1 MYMTGM
7 EEKIR
12 SALNHLAAAHGVRIL
27 LAVESGSR
35 AWGFASRDSD
45 YDVRFI
51 YAHQE
56 DWYITVGIRRDVIE
70 AMLEGDIDAAGWDV
84 RKALGLLRKS
94 NPPLLEW
101 LRSPIIY
108 VEDSTF
114 TKAMRRM
121 ADIYYSPD
129 RCFRHYLHM
138 AEGNFSRYLQ
148 HEIVSLK
155 KYLYVLR
162 PICACR
168 WIERGLG
175 YVPMGFMEL
184 MQATLEDSSLNDA
197 ITNLVER
204 KSRGEELDRSPRI
217 FTISNFIEKELT
229 RLAAITPPK
238 TELPS
243 PDGLDEFLRKTI
255 RNELL

>member
-1 MYMTGM
+1 MTNM

-12 SALNHLAAAHGVRIL
+12 SALNHLAASHRVRIL

-51 YAHQE
+51 YAHEE
-56 DWYITVGIRRDVIE
+56 DWYLTVGIRRDVIE
-70 AMLEGDIDAAGWDV
+70 AMFEGDIDAAGWDI
-84 RKALGLLRKS
+84 RKALGLLQKS

-108 VEDSTF
+108 IEDTTF
-114 TKAMRRM
+114 TKAMRRV
-121 ADIYYSPD
+121 ASTYYSPD

-148 HEIVSLK
+148 REIVSLK
-155 KYLYVLR
+155 KYLYALR
-162 PICACR
+162 PVCACR
-168 WIERGLG
+168 WIEQERGA
-175 YVPMGFMEL
+175 VPMEFMEL
-184 MQATLEDSSLNDA
+184 VQATLEDSSLKDA
-197 ITNLVER
+197 IINLVER
-204 KSRGEELDRSPRI
+204 KSRGEELDHAPRI
-217 FTISNFIEKELT
+217 PVISNFLEEELT
-229 RLAAITPPK
+229 RLAVIPSLK

-243 PDGLDEFLRKTI
+243 PDGLDEFLRKVI